1 MANKPLKIAFACAD
15 IRPEGQQGGIAVYV
29 SSIAD
34 GMASRG
40 HDITIL
46 GKGAESSEKV
56 LPSGAKVVFL
66 PTISHWGSHPKLLP
80 LTDKL
85 ARSRTLARYL
95 YTHQDFDIVEFPV
108 WDAEGLYGTRMGHYR
123 SVVHGHTPHVIVNEL
138 TEASGVKV
146 SKIDRLIAKL
156 EARCSRQADLYL
168 ANSKSAMETAVE
180 RFHLNPAKSGWC
192 LLGQKMP
199 SVRVEAPDDQVRIL
213 FVGRLE
219 TRKGI
224 IEFFKAIPAILK
236 QHPSVRFEVVGIDS
250 AGVSGKSHQE
260 AFLASVSEEVSRQ
273 VTFHGRLGDENLLAL
288 RIQCQIGLL
297 PSLSESFGY
306 VHTEAMSYGAPVVAF
321 DIAATREVV
330 CNGKTGLLVPV
341 GNVEELVNA
350 TCKLIENPAP
360 RKQMGEAAYHEMR
373 ANFSIDSMTD
383 CVEHAYRKLLERE
396 SIDH

>member
-1 MANKPLKIAFACAD
+1 MSNKPLKIAFACAD

-46 GKGAESSEKV
+46 GKGSERSEKT
-56 LPSGAKVVFL
+56 LESGAKVVFL
-66 PTISHWGSHPKLLP
+66 PTIAHWGTHPKLLP

-95 YTHQDFDIVEFPV
+95 YSHQDFNIVEFPV

-146 SKIDRLIAKL
+146 SKVDRLLGKL

-168 ANSKSAMETAVE
+168 ANSKSAMDTAIE
-180 RFHLNPAKSGWC
+180 RFHLNPATSGWC

-199 SVRVEAPDDQVRIL
+199 TARVEAPDDQIRIL

-224 IEFFKAIPAILK
+224 LELLQAIPEILK
-236 QHPSVRFEVVGIDS
+236 QHSSVRFEIVGIDS
-250 AGVSGKSHQE
+250 VGANGKSHQQS
-260 AFLASVSEEVSRQ
+260 FLDSASEEVRRQ
-273 VTFHGRLGDENLLAL
+273 VTFHGRLGDDELLAL
-288 RIQCQIGLL
+288 RTKCQIGLL

-330 CNGKTGLLVPV
+330 DNGKTGFLVPV
-341 GNVEELVNA
+341 GNVPELVSA
-350 TCKLIENPAP
+350 TCKLIADSTM
-360 RKQMGEAAYHEMR
+360 RKQMGEVAYHEMR
-373 ANFSIDSMTD
+373 AHFSIDSMTD
-383 CVEHAYRKLLERE
+383 CVEHAFRKLLASE
-396 SIDH
+396 

>member
-1 MANKPLKIAFACAD
+1 MGNKPLKIAFACAD

-29 SSIAD
+29 SNIAD
-34 GMASRG
+34 GMAFRG
-40 HDITIL
+40 HDVTIL
-46 GKGAESSEKV
+46 GKGAQHTEEV

-66 PTISHWGSHPKLLP
+66 PTIPHWGSHSKLLP

-146 SKIDRLIAKL
+146 SKIDRLIARL

-168 ANSKSAMETAVE
+168 ANSKSAMDTAVE
-180 RFHLNPAKSGWC
+180 RFHLDPNKSGWC

-199 SVRVEAPDDQVRIL
+199 SVRIEANDEPVRIL

-224 IEFFKAIPAILK
+224 LQLLQAIPAILK
-236 QHPSVRFEVVGIDS
+236 RHPSVRFEIVGIDS
-250 AGVSGKSHQE
+250 AGASGKSQQE
-260 AFLASVSEEVSRQ
+260 TFLASATKEVSRQ
-273 VTFHGRLGDENLLAL
+273 VTFHGRLEDKELLAL
-288 RIQCQIGLL
+288 RTQCQIGLL

-321 DIAATREVV
+321 NIAATREVV
-330 CNGKTGLLVPV
+330 DNGKTGFLVPV
-341 GNVEELVNA
+341 GNVEELVEA
-350 TCKLIENPAP
+350 TCKLIADPVL
-360 RKQMGEAAYHEMR
+360 RKQMGEVAYHEMR
-373 ANFSIDSMTD
+373 ARFSIDSMTN
-383 CVEHAYRKLLERE
+383 CIEHAFQKLVAN
-396 SIDH
+396 